1 MTTSTKPIDGAAV
14 RAMIFD
20 KNIPDSSFLT
30 CEEAAAAFGV
40 SPRTVSEDWARQGFP
55 SPDKFVGKAPVFF
68 VGKIRRYLEEQY
80 RYAVKSSKVS

>member
-1 MTTSTKPIDGAAV
+1 MSENAINGATI

-40 SPRTVSEDWARQGFP
+40 TPRTVSEDWARQGFP

-80 RYAVKSSKVS
+80 RYAVKTCKAR